1 MKSDRTMHIISC
13 TDNNYAQH
21 LSVMFASL
29 LTNMDQT
36 RDVKLYVIDGGIEP
50 ENKKRLEETPLQF
63 GAPITFLNVEK
74 SQYDRAVESS
84 HITKAAYYR
93 ISIPDLIDDDSV
105 KRMIYVDC
113 DALVLEDISKLWDK
127 DISPY
132 FAAAVEDAGQHERL
146 KKMNISDEAKYFNS
160 GIMIIDMEAWRKNN
174 ISKKVIDFINNNDE
188 DMFVFHDQDAL
199 NAILYDQWLE
209 LHPRWNAQTHIILKE
224 KTPASLIDQKR
235 YMETRANPAI
245 VHFCGGNKPW
255 NSNTSHPY
263 ARQYFKYLQSTA
275 FNQPAKLSKN
285 HVS

>member
-50 ENKKRLEETPLQF
+50 ENKKRLEETTLQF

-174 ISKKVIDFINNNDE
+174 ISKKSSTSSITT
-188 DMFVFHDQDAL
+188 M
-199 NAILYDQWLE
+199 
-209 LHPRWNAQTHIILKE
+209 
-224 KTPASLIDQKR
+224 KTCLCFMTK
-235 YMETRANPAI
+235 TR
-245 VHFCGGNKPW
+245 
-255 NSNTSHPY
+255 
-263 ARQYFKYLQSTA
+263 
-275 FNQPAKLSKN
+275 
-285 HVS
+285 